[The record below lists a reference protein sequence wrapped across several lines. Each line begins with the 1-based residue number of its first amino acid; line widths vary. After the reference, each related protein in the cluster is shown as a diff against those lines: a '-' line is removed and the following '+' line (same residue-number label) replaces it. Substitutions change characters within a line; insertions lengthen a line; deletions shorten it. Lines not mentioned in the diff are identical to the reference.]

1 MAKSKLSV
9 SRRKEIILLSTAG
22 LIWLTGFVFCILG
35 VYAYN
40 GPGKLANNPI
50 YQSQKAFGNWLGL
63 AGMVDYRFFGTV
75 ICLIGMVLFLI
86 IFYNYANKFDK
97 INERKKRQAERLKS
111 LVEEDEKAVSK
122 LETAEEVK

>member
-9 SRRKEIILLSTAG
+9 SRRKEIVLLSIAG

-63 AGMVDYRFFGTV
+63 AGMVDYRFFGKV

>member
-9 SRRKEIILLSTAG
+9 SRRKEIVLLSIAG
-22 LIWLTGFVFCILG
+22 LIWLTGILG

>member
-1 MAKSKLSV
+1 
-9 SRRKEIILLSTAG
+9 
-22 LIWLTGFVFCILG
+22 
-35 VYAYN
+35 
-40 GPGKLANNPI
+40 
-50 YQSQKAFGNWLGL
+50 
-63 AGMVDYRFFGTV
+63 MVDYRFFGTV

>member
-1 MAKSKLSV
+1 MLSIGIDLGGTNIV
-9 SRRKEIILLSTAG
+9 ASVVNEKYE
-22 LIWLTGFVFCILG
+22 ILG
-35 VYAYN
+35 T
-40 GPGKLANNPI
+40 GKLPTATPRSADEIFDDIAQACKNAMAEAVVEI
-50 YQSQKAFGNWLGL
+50 SDISSV
-63 AGMVDYRFFGTV
+63 GMG
-75 ICLIGMVLFLI
+75 LFLI

>member
-1 MAKSKLSV
+1 
-9 SRRKEIILLSTAG
+9 
-22 LIWLTGFVFCILG
+22 
-35 VYAYN
+35 
-40 GPGKLANNPI
+40 
-50 YQSQKAFGNWLGL
+50 
-63 AGMVDYRFFGTV
+63 
-75 ICLIGMVLFLI
+75 MVLFLI